1 MKHHRT
7 GTQLTLLLHRSGEL
21 GSGPAYPEQEACGLL
36 WGESHHRCWS
46 EALMLT
52 VGDSV
57 KPCSQSPCLL
67 NGDEAHV
74 GDTGSEED

>member
-7 GTQLTLLLHRSGEL
+7 GTQLTVLLHRWGEL

-36 WGESHHRCWS
+36 GGESHHRCWS
-46 EALMLT
+46 EALTLT

-57 KPCSQSPCLL
+57 KPGSQSPCLL

-74 GDTGSEED
+74 GDPGSGED